1 MVHYDALRGLGH
13 GAENLM
19 TAKLGKHE
27 FQVVVGA
34 MDKTLN
40 YQRFQFW
47 PQRAAS
53 QMMRSRGCIS
63 VYR

>member
-1 MVHYDALRGLGH
+1 
-13 GAENLM
+13 M
-19 TAKLGKHE
+19 TAKLGKHQ

-34 MDKTLN
+34 MDKTLT

-47 PQRAAS
+47 PQRGAS

-63 VYR
+63 MYG

>member
-1 MVHYDALRGLGH
+1 
-13 GAENLM
+13 M

-40 YQRFQFW
+40 YQCVQFW
-47 PQRAAS
+47 SQRAAS

-63 VYR
+63 MYG